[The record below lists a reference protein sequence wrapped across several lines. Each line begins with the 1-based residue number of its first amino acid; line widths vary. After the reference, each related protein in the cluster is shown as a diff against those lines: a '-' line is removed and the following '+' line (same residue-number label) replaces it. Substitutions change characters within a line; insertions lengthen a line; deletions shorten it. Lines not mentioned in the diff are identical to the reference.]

1 VRVIEKVAALQQRAD
16 RDRAAGAKIALVPTM
31 GALHAG
37 HRSLI
42 DEARQRA
49 DRVYVSIFVNPTQFN
64 SASDLESYPRNLAAD
79 LDACRAAGVDVVFA
93 PEASEMSPAA
103 NQVWVEVSE
112 LTQPLCGCTRPGHF
126 REVATVVSKLLLA
139 AKPHLAVFGKK
150 DYQQLAVI
158 RRMVSDLG
166 FDVEI
171 VDVPTLREAD
181 GLALSSRNRN
191 LHPEARRQATVL
203 FRALDAA
210 QSALESGERATA
222 ELLHLASAEIAKAPL
237 ARVEY
242 LELRDPDTLALAP
255 ERLAAPALLALAVV
269 MDSPP
274 GAGEKAVRLIDN
286 RVLSALSD
294 EGR

>member
-1 VRVIEKVAALQQRAD
+1 
-16 RDRAAGAKIALVPTM
+16 
-31 GALHAG
+31 
-37 HRSLI
+37 
-42 DEARQRA
+42 
-49 DRVYVSIFVNPTQFN
+49 
-64 SASDLESYPRNLAAD
+64 
-79 LDACRAAGVDVVFA
+79 
-93 PEASEMSPAA
+93 
-103 NQVWVEVSE
+103 
-112 LTQPLCGCTRPGHF
+112 
-126 REVATVVSKLLLA
+126 LLA
-139 AKPHLAVFGKK
+139 AKPHVAIFGEK

-171 VDVPTLREAD
+171 VDVPTLREGD
-181 GLALSSRNRN
+181 GLAFSSRNRN

-210 QSALESGERATA
+210 QSALQSGERATA
-222 ELLHLASAEIAKAPL
+222 ELLRLASAEIAKAPL

-242 LELRDPDTLALAP
+242 LELCDPDTLALAP
-255 ERLAAPALLALAVV
+255 ERLEAPALLALAVV

-286 RVLSALSD
+286 RVLSAPSD